1 MRSAIA
7 NAFKGAAFGRLVLTA
22 TALLLVFSARPAF
35 AEYPVTTLA
44 TLLDRVQI
52 EDLLNEYYGNL
63 GAGHRDF
70 GSFYTED
77 GVLDVNGVESRGK
90 KAIDDLYAKLERPGI
105 LPRGT
110 LHMLLTN
117 PVIRVNGDSAT
128 ADVVWTGII
137 SDAVKA
143 PPRFVEQG
151 RERDELVKL
160 GGRWYIKHRLITSDS
175 GLPEIFE
182 KTYKQR

>member
-1 MRSAIA
+1 MSFAMS
-7 NAFKGAAFGRLVLTA
+7 NAFKAETFGRLVLAVTV
-22 TALLLVFSARPAF
+22 LGLVLSARPAL

-52 EDLLNEYYGNL
+52 EDILVDYYGNL

-77 GVLDVNGVESRGK
+77 GVLDVNGLEYRGR
-90 KAIDDLYAKLERPGI
+90 KAIDDLYTKLEQPSL

-110 LHMLLTN
+110 LHMLMTN
-117 PVIRVNGDSAT
+117 PAIRVNGDSAT

-151 RERDELVKL
+151 RERDEFVKF
-160 GGRWYIKHRLITSDS
+160 GGRWYIKHRWITSDS
-175 GLPEIFE
+175 GLPTMFE

>member
-1 MRSAIA
+1 MSSAMS
-7 NAFKGAAFGRLVLTA
+7 NAFKGETFGRLVLTA
-22 TALLLVFSARPAF
+22 TALMLALSARPAF
-35 AEYPVTTLA
+35 AEYPVTTLE

-52 EDLLNEYYGNL
+52 EDMLIEYYGNL

-77 GVLDVNGVESRGK
+77 GVLDVNGVESRGR
-90 KAIDDLYAKLERPGI
+90 KAIDDLYAKLERPGL

-143 PPRFVEQG
+143 PPRFTEQG

-160 GGRWYIKHRLITSDS
+160 GGHWYIKHRSITSDS
-175 GLPEIFE
+175 GLPTMFE
-182 KTYKQR
+182 KTYKER

>member
-1 MRSAIA
+1 MSFAMGT
-7 NAFKGAAFGRLVLTA
+7 AFKGGTFGRLVLTA
-22 TALLLVFSARPAF
+22 TAVVLALSARPAL

-52 EDLLNEYYGNL
+52 EDILVEYYGNL

-77 GVLDVNGVESRGK
+77 GLLDVNGLEYRGK
-90 KAIDDLYAKLERPGI
+90 KAIDDLYAKLEQPGL

-110 LHMLLTN
+110 FHMLMTN
-117 PVIRVNGDSAT
+117 PAIRVNGDSAT
-128 ADVVWTGII
+128 ADVLWTGII

-151 RERDELVKL
+151 REHDEFVKL
-160 GGRWYIKHRLITSDS
+160 GGHWYIKHRMITTDS
-175 GLPEIFE
+175 GLPAMFE

>member
-1 MRSAIA
+1 MSLAMS
-7 NAFKGAAFGRLVLTA
+7 NAFKGETFGRFVFAVTAAVL
-22 TALLLVFSARPAF
+22 ALSARPAL
-35 AEYPVTTLA
+35 AEYPVTTVA

-52 EDLLNEYYGNL
+52 EDILVDYYGNL

-77 GVLDVNGVESRGK
+77 GLLDVNGLEYRGK
-90 KAIDDLYAKLERPGI
+90 KAIDDLYAKLEQPSL

-110 LHMLLTN
+110 FHMLMTN
-117 PVIRVNGDSAT
+117 PAIRINGDTAT

-151 RERDELVKL
+151 RERDEFVKL
-160 GGRWYIKHRLITSDS
+160 GGHWYIKHRVITTDS
-175 GLPEIFE
+175 GLPAMFE

>member
-1 MRSAIA
+1 MRYSISNGFTGEAC
-7 NAFKGAAFGRLVLTA
+7 GRVALTAMALVL
-22 TALLLVFSARPAF
+22 ALSARPAL

-52 EDLLNEYYGNL
+52 EDMLIEYYGNL

-77 GVLDVNGVESRGK
+77 GVLDVNGIESRGK
-90 KAIDDLYAKLERPGI
+90 KAIDDLYAKLEQPS
-105 LPRGT
+105 LMPRGT

-143 PPRFVEQG
+143 PPRFLEQG
-151 RERDELVKL
+151 RERDELVKRS
-160 GGRWYIKHRLITSDS
+160 GHWYIKHRWITSDS
-175 GLPEIFE
+175 GLPTMFE

>member
-1 MRSAIA
+1 MG
-7 NAFKGAAFGRLVLTA
+7 NVFKGKAFGRFEFTAATLVL
-22 TALLLVFSARPAF
+22 ALSARPAL

-52 EDLLNEYYGNL
+52 EDMLVEYYGNL

-77 GVLDVNGVESRGK
+77 GVLDVNGIESRGK
-90 KAIDDLYAKLERPGI
+90 KAIDDLYAKLEQPSPM
-105 LPRGT
+105 PRGT

-117 PVIRVNGDSAT
+117 PVIRVDGDSAT
-128 ADVVWTGII
+128 AEVVWTGII

-143 PPRFVEQG
+143 PPRLVEQG

-160 GGRWYIKHRLITSDS
+160 GGHWFIKHRWITSDS
-175 GLPEIFE
+175 GLPTMFE

>member
-1 MRSAIA
+1 MRVSTS
-7 NAFKGAAFGRLVLTA
+7 NGLKCERFGRLALTA
-22 TALLLVFSARPAF
+22 AALMLALSARPAL
-35 AEYPVTTLA
+35 AEYPVATLA

-52 EDLLNEYYGNL
+52 EDMLIEYYANL

-77 GVLDVNGVESRGK
+77 AVLDVNGMESRGK
-90 KAIDDLYAKLERPGI
+90 KAIDEMYAKIEQRSV

-110 LHMLLTN
+110 FHMLLTN
-117 PVIRVNGDSAT
+117 PIIRVNGDSAT
-128 ADVVWTGII
+128 ADVVWTGIV
-137 SDAVKA
+137 SDALKA

-160 GGRWYIKHRLITSDS
+160 GGHWYIKHRWITADS
-175 GLPEIFE
+175 GLPTMYE

>member
-1 MRSAIA
+1 MSLAMSK
-7 NAFKGAAFGRLVLTA
+7 AFKCAAFGRLVLTA
-22 TALLLVFSARPAF
+22 TALMLALSARPAL
-35 AEYPVTTLA
+35 AEYPVTTLV
-44 TLLDRVQI
+44 TLLDRTQI
-52 EDLLNEYYGNL
+52 EDILVDYYGNL

-77 GVLDVNGVESRGK
+77 GVLDVNGLEYRGK
-90 KAIDDLYAKLERPGI
+90 RAIDDLYAKLEQPSL

-110 LHMLLTN
+110 LHMLMTN
-117 PVIRVNGDSAT
+117 PAIRVNGDSAT
-128 ADVVWTGII
+128 AEVVWTGII

-151 RERDELVKL
+151 RERDEFVKL
-160 GGRWYIKHRLITSDS
+160 GGHWYIKHRWITSDS
-175 GLPEIFE
+175 GLPTMFE

>member
-1 MRSAIA
+1 MSFAMR
-7 NAFKGAAFGRLVLTA
+7 NAFKGATFGRLVLAA
-22 TALLLVFSARPAF
+22 TALVVAFSARPAL

-52 EDLLNEYYGNL
+52 EDILIEYYGNL

-77 GVLDVNGVESRGK
+77 GVLDVNGIESRGK
-90 KAIDDLYAKLERPGI
+90 KAIDELYAKLEQPSV

-110 LHMLLTN
+110 LHMLMTN
-117 PVIRVNGDSAT
+117 PAIRVNGDSAT

-151 RERDELVKL
+151 RERDEFVKL
-160 GGRWYIKHRLITSDS
+160 DGHWYIKHRWITSDS
-175 GLPEIFE
+175 GLPTIFE

>member
-1 MRSAIA
+1 MRFSS
-7 NAFKGAAFGRLVLTA
+7 NGLKCEPFGRLALTA
-22 TALLLVFSARPAF
+22 MVLLPALSTGPAL
-35 AEYPVTTLA
+35 AEYPVTTLS

-52 EDLLNEYYGNL
+52 EDLLIEYYGNL
-63 GAGHRDF
+63 GAGHRNF
-70 GSFYTED
+70 GSFYAED
-77 GVLDVNGVESRGK
+77 AVLDVNGIESRGK
-90 KAIDDLYAKLERPGI
+90 KAIDEMYANIEQRSL

-110 LHMLLTN
+110 FHMLLTN
-117 PVIRVNGDSAT
+117 PIIRVNGDSAT

-137 SDAVKA
+137 SDSVKA

-160 GGRWYIKHRLITSDS
+160 GGHWYIKHRWVTADS
-175 GLPEIFE
+175 GLPTMFE